1 MSYVMWNNLK
11 CLDEKIAMKTSF
23 ITVFIDYLYYLLV
36 VNLASLISTSTTL
49 PCLTKHVTPK
59 PFLLIYRRTGL
70 YLFYLYHL

>member
-11 CLDEKIAMKTSF
+11 CLDKNSYED
-23 ITVFIDYLYYLLV
+23 VFYHCLHRLLYYLLV